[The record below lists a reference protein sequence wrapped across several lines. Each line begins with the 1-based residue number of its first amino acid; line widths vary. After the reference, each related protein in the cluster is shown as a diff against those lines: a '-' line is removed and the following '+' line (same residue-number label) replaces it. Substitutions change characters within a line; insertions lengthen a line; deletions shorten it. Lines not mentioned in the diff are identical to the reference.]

1 MSLLRPPTQGPTPPP
16 RRVLPPV
23 AAALPSSAHQAIC
36 LSLACPSPLPPRRGD
51 EGARPVSSATSA
63 NATTVA
69 SGDEF
74 PMNFV
79 PFRAFFLANF
89 GECPKGEGRRNPQR
103 VEKVGI
109 ELIAT
114 INQAPRVPEPVRLM
128 PDSAGN
134 RASREFF
141 NTLSC
146 STHLVNKAS
155 STTSLVSTRTEGL
168 DPLG

>member
-1 MSLLRPPTQGPTPPP
+1 
-16 RRVLPPV
+16 
-23 AAALPSSAHQAIC
+23 
-36 LSLACPSPLPPRRGD
+36 
-51 EGARPVSSATSA
+51 
-63 NATTVA
+63 
-69 SGDEF
+69 
-74 PMNFV
+74 MNFV

-155 STTSLVSTRTEGL
+155 RHSDEKGEQRVGL
-168 DPLG
+168 GVTNEQLGNGEVTAQRR

>member
-36 LSLACPSPLPPRRGD
+36 LSLACPSLLSPRRGD

-89 GECPKGEGRRNPQR
+89 GESPER
-103 VEKVGI
+103 
-109 ELIAT
+109 ELRLNGFLRSSPELRESPANAT
-114 INQAPRVPEPVRLM
+114 SRSGAEARIPNGAPVSSVPAVLR
-128 PDSAGN
+128 
-134 RASREFF
+134 
-141 NTLSC
+141 
-146 STHLVNKAS
+146 
-155 STTSLVSTRTEGL
+155 
-168 DPLG
+168 